1 MDPAD
6 AIRHAREQ
14 ANMSKRELARRAGTS
29 PAAIVFYESGTRRN
43 LLFDEGLTRLA
54 AAAGFDA
61 RLSLVP
67 KMTPAPD
74 VLGRRLTEVLD
85 LAEHLPH
92 RRASRRLAYP
102 PLGSGR
108 ASARHR

>member
-14 ANMSKRELARRAGTS
+14 AKMSKRELARRAGTS
-29 PAAIVFYESGTRRN
+29 PAAIVFYESGTREPSYST
-43 LLFDEGLTRLA
+43 LSRLA

-102 PLGSGR
+102 PLGSGL